1 MQKAYVT
8 FATTVSP
15 TKDGSN
21 PGERS
26 RWADL
31 VSEAANHHARLIGEM
46 KQGKFEDWKAD
57 PRSTA

>member
-21 PGERS
+21 AVERS